1 MPTLSSFIQYSIES
15 PSHHREEK
23 KEIQIGKE
31 EIKLS
36 LSADDTILYIE
47 NLKDAT
53 IKLLDLIINLVVTRY
68 KIKTHKSFALLYT
81 NSKGSE

>member
-1 MPTLSSFIQYSIES
+1 MREHDKMPTLSSFIQYSIES

-47 NLKDAT
+47 NPKNT
-53 IKLLDLIINLVVTRY
+53 TKNKFTR
-68 KIKTHKSFALLYT
+68 THQWIQ
-81 NSKGSE
+81 